1 MVQSLELGL
10 LFYCGHFLKPDSSCH
25 LPAEAFSVIGEVGG
39 WLGGCGDRLGQGLL
53 PEYATADEADAKAR
67 EILQSQPQATVR
79 TAQLLNTY
87 SAKVSVSVKAIPDT
101 PADDAVPA
109 E

>member
-1 MVQSLELGL
+1 MPYIVIN
-10 LFYCGHFLKPDSSCH
+10 SSN
-25 LPAEAFSVIGEVGG
+25 AF
-39 WLGGCGDRLGQGLL
+39 DPNNQT
-53 PEYATADEADAKAR
+53 EYATADEADAKAR

-87 SAKVSVSVKAIPDT
+87 SAKVSVSVKAIPDA